1 MRCGGEPQVSGKSV
15 DSVHTQQHWSRQQAA
30 VRCDAMSPCAAG
42 SGEGCG
48 RLRWRPKQKRR
59 HWTRRRVGRANIN
72 SRCCS
77 LTRRC
82 IGRTADSGARCRVFQ
97 KCDDAR
103 TSGRNEAL
111 RSATMRSE
119 RQQAPGELTAA
130 QTASVTTQHAS
141 VVAVAQPAAINA
153 AAAEVL
159 SQGQHVAL
167 LCGTSYRAAQR
178 FRCLQ
183 VDENRRSPLNRISVA
198 CGR

>member
-15 DSVHTQQHWSRQQAA
+15 DSVHTQQHWSRQQAT
-30 VRCDAMSPCAAG
+30 VRFDAMSPCAGG

-48 RLRWRPKQKRR
+48 RWRWRPKQKRR

-72 SRCCS
+72 TRCCS
-77 LTRRC
+77 LTRSC
-82 IGRTADSGARCRVFQ
+82 IGRSADSGARCRGFQ

-103 TSGRNEAL
+103 SSGRNEAL

-130 QTASVTTQHAS
+130 QTAGVTTQHAY
-141 VVAVAQPAAINA
+141 VVAVARPAAINA

-159 SQGQHVAL
+159 TQGTA
-167 LCGTSYRAAQR
+167 C
-178 FRCLQ
+178 C
-183 VDENRRSPLNRISVA
+183 SVA
-198 CGR
+198 PRIEQHSGSAASKLMTTEAH